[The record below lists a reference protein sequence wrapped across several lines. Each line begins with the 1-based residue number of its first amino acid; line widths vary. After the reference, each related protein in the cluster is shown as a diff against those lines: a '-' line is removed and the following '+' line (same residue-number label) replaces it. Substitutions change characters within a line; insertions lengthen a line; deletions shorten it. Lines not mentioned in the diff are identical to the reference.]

1 MSPHRIELPTHSTP
15 ASGPGAGAGAA
26 SSTTPIT
33 STNGTTTNTKPNGAD
48 PTATAP
54 DVFSANQPR
63 RWLMG
68 DEAFERVM
76 PHHSG
81 MRALWETKWK
91 FPCTKSLYPFHDGA
105 YEDFAPV
112 FEQLIADGV
121 DDGTAPAYT
130 RAFFPAASALE
141 ERGDAAMK
149 AGDKKDA
156 SDLYLRAACVL
167 RIARFPYVTAFPDVS
182 CPEKWR
188 AWEWQKR
195 VYLKAGQ
202 SWDEPVVEVDIP
214 HVHAQGRDREV
225 IPAYVRVPDHA
236 RVLNTHD
243 TAGEGEEVLP
253 PRFPAVLLFTGL
265 DGYRPDNTVRCDEFL
280 SRGWAAVVVE
290 IPGTADCPADP
301 ADPTSPDRLWDSVL
315 SWMAADGRFD
325 MSRVLVW
332 GLSAGGYYAVRV
344 AHTHKDKIRGAVA
357 QGAGVHHFFDAD
369 WMDRADGHEYPF
381 VLSPAFAMKHGF
393 ESVEAYKAGVQRK
406 FSLLETGIIQK
417 PSCRLLLVNGTLDGL
432 MPIEDSMMLF
442 EYGSPKEA
450 RFFSNALHMGYPL
463 ANSSVYPWMEEVMG
477 YKKD

>member
-1 MSPHRIELPTHSTP
+1 MSPHKIELPTHA

-26 SSTTPIT
+26 LSSTTPT
-33 STNGTTTNTKPNGAD
+33 SNGSKPNGA
-48 PTATAP
+48 AAAFGAAP
-54 DVFSANQPR
+54 DIFSASQPR

-81 MRALWETKWK
+81 MRALWETKWQ
-91 FPCTKSLYPFHDGA
+91 FPCSKALYPFHDGA
-105 YEDFAPV
+105 YEDFEPV
-112 FEQLIADGV
+112 FKQLIAD
-121 DDGTAPAYT
+121 DE
-130 RAFFPAASALE
+130 RA
-141 ERGDAAMK
+141 DAAAK
-149 AGDKKDA
+149 AGDKKEA
-156 SDLYLRAACVL
+156 SDMYLRAACVL

-195 VYLKAGQ
+195 VYLKAGGA
-202 SWDEPVVEVDIP
+202 WDEPVVEVDMP
-214 HVHAQGRDREV
+214 HTHAAGRDRATV
-225 IPAYVRVPDHA
+225 PAYVRVPDHS
-236 RVLNTHD
+236 RTVNTHD
-243 TAGEGEEVLP
+243 VAGEGEETAP
-253 PRFPAVLLFTGL
+253 PRFPAVLLLTGL
-265 DGYRPDNTVRCDEFL
+265 DGYRPDNTARCDEFL
-280 SRGWAAVVVE
+280 ARGWAAVVVE

-301 ADPTSPDRLWDSVL
+301 ADPASPDRLWDSVL
-315 SWMAADGRFD
+315 DWMAADGRFD
-325 MSRVLVW
+325 MGRLLVW

-344 AHTHKDKIRGAVA
+344 AHTHRGRIRGAVA
-357 QGAGVHHFFDAD
+357 QGAGVHHFFDAG
-369 WMDRADGHEYPF
+369 WMERADGHEYPF

-393 ESVEAYKAGVQRK
+393 ESVEAYKAGVQKK
-406 FSLLETGIIQK
+406 FSLLENGIIQK

-477 YKKD
+477 YTKE

>member
-33 STNGTTTNTKPNGAD
+33 STNGTTTNKPNGA
-48 PTATAP
+48 AP
-54 DVFSANQPR
+54 DVFSAQQPR

-91 FPCTKSLYPFHDGA
+91 FPCTKSLYPFHDGL

-149 AGDKKDA
+149 AGDKKEA

-167 RIARFPYVTAFPDVS
+167 RIARFPYVTAFPD
-182 CPEKWR
+182 
-188 AWEWQKR
+188 
-195 VYLKAGQ
+195 
-202 SWDEPVVEVDIP
+202 
-214 HVHAQGRDREV
+214 GRDRDI